1 MHSCRI
7 KFRNSYVARHAC
19 EVNDDG
25 SSTSK
30 VSSKTNGRPKN
41 GKVIRESHGGTDLAA
56 TTTRTL
62 CSAYKRQHRSRM
74 VGKLP

>member
-1 MHSCRI
+1 MMAAAQAKS
-7 KFRNSYVARHAC
+7 VAKPT
-19 EVNDDG
+19 VDL
-25 SSTSK
+25 
-30 VSSKTNGRPKN
+30 KTAA
-41 GKVIRESHGGTDLAA
+41 IRESHGGTDLAA

>member
-1 MHSCRI
+1 MAAAQAKS
-7 KFRNSYVARHAC
+7 VAKPTA
-19 EVNDDG
+19 DL
-25 SSTSK
+25 
-30 VSSKTNGRPKN
+30 KTAEY
-41 GKVIRESHGGTDLAA
+41 VIRESHGGTDLAA